1 MEDNA
6 VKAIIIAAVLTIL
19 IITMSAI
26 IMYYNQAVEL
36 AEVAL
41 SKSTDYSDLY
51 TRDITEIKDMNISGT
66 EVVSVIRNGI
76 KDYTSIAVEC
86 DGITI
91 TVAKDIINNAKDS
104 NLANINKS
112 DNYRVIDVI
121 KSGDNLTLKL
131 IKTAL

>member
-6 VKAIIIAAVLTIL
+6 VKAIVIAAVLTIL

-26 IMYYNQAVEL
+26 IMYYNQAIEL

-76 KDYTSIAVEC
+76 KDYTSISVEC

-104 NLANINKS
+104 NLVNINKS
-112 DNYRVIDVI
+112 DNYYVTNVTTAG
-121 KSGDNLTLKL
+121 STLTLEL

>member
-51 TRDITEIKDMNISGT
+51 TRDITDIETMRLSGT
-66 EVVSVIRNGI
+66 EVVSLIRNGI
-76 KDYTSIAVEC
+76 KDYNSISVIC
-86 DGITI
+86 GGN
-91 TVAKDIINNAKDS
+91 TVTVSKDSIDNAKES
-104 NLANINKS
+104 NLININKS
-112 DNYRVIDVI
+112 DNYYVTNVTT
-121 KSGDNLTLKL
+121 SGSTLTLEL